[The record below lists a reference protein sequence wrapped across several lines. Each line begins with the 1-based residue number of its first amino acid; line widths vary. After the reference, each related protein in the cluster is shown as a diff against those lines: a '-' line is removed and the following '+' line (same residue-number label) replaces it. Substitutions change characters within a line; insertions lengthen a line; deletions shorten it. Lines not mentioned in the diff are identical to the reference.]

1 MELNYS
7 FKICYGGSIYPKEKT
22 WDLRLFYNLPSYCF
36 LLLDCLVSEKHWTN
50 SNYIY
55 KIWKVYVYS
64 PLVFLS
70 INPIQDGHF
79 QSCSRDGKVR
89 GAKRSPSLKSV
100 THILKWWNLAVIPYL
115 KKIQKIYESR
125 ETPTKFCGRHKFFS
139 RNQQILLYKATH
151 IQISFWCIIPNSFN
165 FFWVFKDFQ

>member
-125 ETPTKFCGRHKFFS
+125 DTPWVLLTSAFFQRKSANFVTS
-139 RNQQILLYKATH
+139 RNTDIYCILVH
-151 IQISFWCIIPNSFN
+151 N
-165 FFWVFKDFQ
+165 F